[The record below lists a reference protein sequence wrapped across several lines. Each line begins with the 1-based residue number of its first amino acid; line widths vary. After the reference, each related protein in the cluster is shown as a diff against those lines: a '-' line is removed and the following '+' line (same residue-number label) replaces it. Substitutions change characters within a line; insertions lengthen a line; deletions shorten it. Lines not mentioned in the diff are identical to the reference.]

1 MATKI
6 KITKSLIAKI
16 EKAPHDEG
24 LVLKVDDL
32 ETLLEK
38 AIEAYYNTD
47 TPLFTD
53 ATYDILESILREKK
67 PTSEIFKKVGAPI
80 ANPED
85 AVKLEYYMGSLDKV
99 KPNEKSLTKWMV
111 KYEGAKM
118 VSEKL
123 DGLSGLVIISLED
136 GDNIKMSLFKH
147 GDGYEGQ
154 DISALLNYLNI
165 GKYKKSAVIE
175 YIKQQS
181 KKHIALR
188 GEIIISKDKYEQK
201 YSTIYPKARSLISGI
216 VNSKKYN
223 TDIAKDMEI
232 VFYEIIYPTGM
243 KWSEQFAMIEKLGFN
258 VAMNRHFDKLDMEAL
273 PELLLEFKRESHYE
287 IDGIILADDTR
298 PHRRVTSG
306 NPEYAVA
313 FKMAL
318 SEQIATT
325 TVEYVEYNISKHGVL
340 KPRICY
346 KPVVIGGDTH
356 RYTTGLNARY
366 ILDNKLGPNAE
377 IQIIKSGDVI
387 PYIYKI
393 IKSAKEAQMP
403 DNSIKWHW
411 NETKVDVVLDDVEN
425 NEDVRTRKIVAFFEV
440 MRVKGVGEG
449 IIDRLVE
456 ASYDEVKSILELKPD
471 MIANIE
477 GFKLKSATN
486 LYNAIHKVMDVA
498 QPMERVMAASGVF
511 SLGLGEKKFKLVIDN
526 VPDFYGKWCAG
537 KVTKDQL
544 MAVEGYSD
552 KSVEILLEGMPKFKQ
567 WMELHGNLVKIETAD
582 MKKSDVPKGNMFAGA
597 VVVFTGIRNAELEK
611 MIETQ
616 GGKVASSVSSKT
628 TLLVA
633 KDVGESSSKIEKAK
647 ELGVQI
653 IAFDDFVKSL

>member
-411 NETKVDVVLDDVEN
+411 NETEVDAVLDDVEG

-449 IIDRLVE
+449 IIDRLVQ
-456 ASYDEVKSILELKPD
+456 AGYDEVKSILELKPD

-582 MKKSDVPKGNMFAGA
+582 MKKSDVPKGNKFAGA